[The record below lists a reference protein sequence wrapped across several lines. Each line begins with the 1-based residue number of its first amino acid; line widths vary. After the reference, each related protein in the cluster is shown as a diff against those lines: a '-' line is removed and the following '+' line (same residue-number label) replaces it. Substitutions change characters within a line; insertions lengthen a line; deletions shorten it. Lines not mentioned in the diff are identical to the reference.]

1 LASGDLPF
9 CPNCGKLLTPS
20 KDEGGVRLVC
30 KVCGFVSDASS
41 FAGAVKV
48 TQRIDHSPQEMT
60 VVVESSS
67 SKTMPTVRASCPKCG
82 HNEAYWWLVQTRR
95 ADEGSTRF
103 YRCVKCGY
111 TWREY
116 D

>member
-1 LASGDLPF
+1 LTSSLHF
-9 CPNCGKLLTPS
+9 CPNCGKLLELS
-20 KDEGGVRLVC
+20 RSERGVKLTC
-30 KVCGFVSDASS
+30 KVCGFVGDPSS
-41 FAGAVKV
+41 IAGEVKV
-48 TQRIDHSPQEMT
+48 TQRIKHLPQEKT
-60 VVVESSS
+60 LVVEPST
-67 SKTMPTVRASCPKCG
+67 SKVMPTVKASCPKCG
-82 HNEAYWWLVQTRR
+82 GNEAYWWLVQTRR